1 MSRLQNGLW
10 NKNRNLGFWA
20 SSVNRD
26 VIAQLK
32 SFRTTSEICLS
43 QKKEKNMGLLA
54 PILPF
59 AREVMCLSIALLPLP
74 LPLFHDLF
82 WKGCEMWCCVAE
94 GGVPAGNADSWW
106 LALVWGALPL
116 LGVGRLL
123 LRAST
128 RNTEAWYRAPAPA
141 ESDGEFPADV
151 HRDSTSLI
159 ALADLYF

>member
-59 AREVMCLSIALLPLP
+59 AQEVMCLSIALLPLP

-82 WKGCEMWCCVAE
+82 WKGVRCDAVLLKVVCQQGTQIRDAWLWSE
-94 GGVPAGNADSWW
+94 GLCLSW
-106 LALVWGALPL
+106 V
-116 LGVGRLL
+116 LGVSSWGPAHGTQRPDTELQLLQKAVANFQQTCTGTAQALL
-123 LRAST
+123 L
-128 RNTEAWYRAPAPA
+128 
-141 ESDGEFPADV
+141 
-151 HRDSTSLI
+151 
-159 ALADLYF
+159 